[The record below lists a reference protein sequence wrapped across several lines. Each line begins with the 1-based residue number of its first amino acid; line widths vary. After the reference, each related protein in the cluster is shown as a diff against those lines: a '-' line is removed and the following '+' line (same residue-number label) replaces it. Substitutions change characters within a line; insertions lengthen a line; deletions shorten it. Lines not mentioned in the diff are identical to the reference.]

1 MSPQDFQEADAPSM
15 LYVNVGYIAVIVI
28 RFSLY
33 LPHKIHVQRCELHW
47 RMRAVLVNIC
57 DVLC

>member
-28 RFSLY
+28 RFSYIY
-33 LPHKIHVQRCELHW
+33 LIRFMSKD
-47 RMRAVLVNIC
+47 VNCIGG
-57 DVLC
+57 